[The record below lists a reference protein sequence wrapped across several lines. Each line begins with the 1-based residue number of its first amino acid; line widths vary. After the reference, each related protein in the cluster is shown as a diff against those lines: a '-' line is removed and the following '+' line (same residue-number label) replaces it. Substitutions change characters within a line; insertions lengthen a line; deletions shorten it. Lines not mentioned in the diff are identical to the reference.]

1 MPKEQQSFSVAGFVI
16 FYQRVHSFSSPLFK
30 HLVTV
35 SGLKTEKDKTLLK
48 NLTQMI
54 QTSGISLRTTQKQVH
69 EDTKDFAVF
78 KKAHT
83 ILCRKKIQVTFQTQ
97 ISQPLKMILNST
109 FF

>member
-35 SGLKTEKDKTLLK
+35 SGLKTEQDKTLLK
-48 NLTQMI
+48 NFTPRI

-69 EDTKDFAVF
+69 EDTK
-78 KKAHT
+78 
-83 ILCRKKIQVTFQTQ
+83 ILQCSRRLMLFYAEKNPGYFSATDCSATEDD
-97 ISQPLKMILNST
+97 S
-109 FF
+109 

>member
-69 EDTKDFAVF
+69 EDTPKILQCSRRLILFYAEKNSGYFSDTDFSA
-78 KKAHT
+78 T
-83 ILCRKKIQVTFQTQ
+83 EDD
-97 ISQPLKMILNST
+97 S
-109 FF
+109 